1 MAAPALGS
9 PGPRPG
15 LPESEALQGE
25 ASRASAA
32 RRGRRRWLSTLWLR
46 VLAPN
51 VLALAILVAGIL
63 YLDQYRIGLVETKL
77 AALRVQ
83 AELIAGALGES
94 AGDAQRGRLELDD
107 VNPLIRRLTLPTR
120 SRARLFDIDG
130 HLLADSRTLLSA
142 GRLVQFRPLP
152 PPNDRLRWVSELYD
166 WLLPQLPRRDRYPL
180 YIERPAQHAG
190 DYAEV
195 GAALAGRSDSQVR
208 RNDDGRLV
216 LSVAVP
222 VQYLRRVFG
231 ALLLS
236 ADSDDIEAAVR
247 DVRLA
252 ILQVFG
258 TTLAVTV
265 LLSLFLAGT
274 IGRPLRR
281 LSQAAERVRRRV
293 GHRVEIPDLSRR
305 RDEIGDLSV
314 ALREMTAALYA
325 RLDAIDRFAA
335 DVSHEIRNPLT
346 SLRSAVETLAVAR
359 NDEQRERLMAII
371 QQDVGRLDRLISD
384 ISNASRVDAE
394 MMRGEVETVDLGRL
408 LETVADVNR
417 TRLPAGGP
425 RITLDLPPGTVT
437 VEGIG
442 GRLGQVV
449 ENLVANAI
457 SFSPPGG
464 VVRLGLKAVDGEAVV
479 TVEDEGP
486 GISDSELENIF
497 GRFYS
502 RRGGSAPFGSHSGLG
517 LSIARQIV
525 DAHGGTI
532 RAENR
537 RDGGAR
543 FTVRLSR
550 AGLPA

>member
-15 LPESEALQGE
+15 LAEAE
-25 ASRASAA
+25 ASRTPVA
-32 RRGRRRWLSTLWLR
+32 RRRRWLSSLWLR

-51 VLALAILVAGIL
+51 VLALAILVGGIL

-94 AGDAQRGRLELDD
+94 AGSEQRGRLELDE
-107 VNPLIRRLTLPTR
+107 VNPLIRRLSLPTR
-120 SRARLFDIDG
+120 NRARLFDIDG
-130 HLLADSRTLLSA
+130 RLLADSRALLSA
-142 GRLVQFRPLP
+142 GRLVQLRSLP
-152 PPNDRLRWVSELYD
+152 PPNDRLQWLTDLYD

-180 YIERPAQHAG
+180 YIERQVQRAE

-195 GAALAGRSDSQVR
+195 SAALAGRTASQVR
-208 RNDDGRLV
+208 RDEDGRLV
-216 LSVAVP
+216 LTVAAP

-236 ADSDDIEAAVR
+236 TDSDDIEAAVR

-281 LSQAAERVRRRV
+281 LSQAAERVRRRI
-293 GHRVEIPDLSRR
+293 GQRVEIPDLSAR

-346 SLRSAVETLAVAR
+346 SLRSAVESLSVAR
-359 NDEQRERLMAII
+359 TDEQRARLMDII
-371 QQDVGRLDRLISD
+371 QEDVGRLDRLISD
-384 ISNASRVDAE
+384 IANASRVDAE

-417 TRLPAGGP
+417 TRLPADGP
-425 RITLDLPPGTVT
+425 RIVVDLPPGTVT

-457 SFSPPGG
+457 SFSPSGG
-464 VVRLGLKAVDGEAVV
+464 LVRLAVKAEDDEAVI
-479 TVEDEGP
+479 TVEDDGP
-486 GISDSELENIF
+486 GIPDSQLENIF

-502 RRGGSAPFGSHSGLG
+502 KRAEAEPFGRHSGLG

-532 RAENR
+532 RAANR
-537 RDGGAR
+537 GEGGAR

-550 AGLPA
+550 TLASQR

>member
-1 MAAPALGS
+1 MVAPALGS
-9 PGPRPG
+9 PGPRPSQVERIG
-15 LPESEALQGE
+15 DDAG
-25 ASRASAA
+25 
-32 RRGRRRWLSTLWLR
+32 RRRRRRWLSTLWLR

-51 VLALAILVAGIL
+51 VLALAILVGGIL
-63 YLDQYRIGLVETKL
+63 YLDQYRAGLLETKL
-77 AALRVQ
+77 ASLQVQ

-94 AGDAQRGRLELDD
+94 AVSAEGGRLDIAE
-107 VNPLIRRLTLPTR
+107 VNPLIRRLSLPTR
-120 SRARLFDIDG
+120 NRARLFDIDG
-130 HLLADSRTLLSA
+130 RLLADSRALLSA
-142 GRLVQFRPLP
+142 GRLVQLRALP
-152 PPNDRLRWVSELYD
+152 PPDDRLQWLTDLYD
-166 WLLPQLPRRDRYPL
+166 WLLPQLPRRERYPL
-180 YIERPAQHAG
+180 YIEHPNQLAA

-195 GAALAGRSDSQVR
+195 GAALAGRSASQVR
-208 RNDDGRLV
+208 HNEDGRLV

-258 TTLAVTV
+258 ATLAVTV

-281 LSQAAERVRRRV
+281 LAQAAERVRRRV
-293 GHRVEIPDLSRR
+293 GQRVEIPDLSRR

-346 SLRSAVETLAVAR
+346 SLRSAVESVAVAR
-359 NDEQRERLMAII
+359 TPEQRDRLLAII

-394 MMRGEVETVDLGRL
+394 MMRGDVEPVDLGRL
-408 LETVADVNR
+408 LETVADLHR
-417 TRLPAGGP
+417 QRLPEDGP
-425 RITLDLPPGTVT
+425 RLLLDLPPATVT

-449 ENLVANAI
+449 ENLVSNAV

-464 VVRLGLKAVDGEAVV
+464 VVRLSLRADANEAVIA
-479 TVEDEGP
+479 VEDEGP
-486 GISDSELENIF
+486 GIPESELEHIF

-502 RRGGSAPFGSHSGLG
+502 RRAGTEPFGQHSGLG

-525 DAHGGTI
+525 DAHGGSI
-532 RAENR
+532 SAGNR
-537 RDGGAR
+537 RESGAR
-543 FTVRLSR
+543 FTVRLAR
-550 AGLPA
+550 AEAGR